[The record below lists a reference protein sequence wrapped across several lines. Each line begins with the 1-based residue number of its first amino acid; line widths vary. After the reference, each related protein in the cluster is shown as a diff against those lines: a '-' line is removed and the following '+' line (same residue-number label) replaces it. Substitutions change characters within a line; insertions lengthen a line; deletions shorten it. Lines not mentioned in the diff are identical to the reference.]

1 MFNLICCLKWR
12 IWSCY
17 LRIKYYYTYFLAASL
32 KKLGISCKT
41 DNAGVALGKKYART
55 DEIGIPFAITV
66 DKETLT
72 A

>member
-1 MFNLICCLKWR
+1 M
-12 IWSCY
+12 
-17 LRIKYYYTYFLAASL
+17 
-32 KKLGISCKT
+32 GISCKT

-72 A
+72 AKSVTLREIETTK